1 MRGGGLMRSAATIA
15 IVGARLRRDSLAVA
29 VAVGACALLGYL
41 QRYDGANL
49 QLAGAILFGS
59 SSGIVAALLQRSGR
73 AGHLELCEQ
82 SAPLFG
88 RELARARALVPCS
101 IATGA
106 CAAYW
111 LVAGW
116 YAPVDPAHALLT
128 FAAANLAG
136 IVALRATT
144 ETGAARWL
152 WLGGA
157 CAIAPLG
164 FILQQTPIAAAI
176 GVCTIAGFA
185 ALRQYGEALARCD
198 PLDGL
203 SRRGRSEFF

>member
-1 MRGGGLMRSAATIA
+1 MHRGGLTRSAATIA
-15 IVGARLRRDSLAVA
+15 IAGARLRRDSLAVA
-29 VAVGACALLGYL
+29 VAIGACALLGYL
-41 QRYDGANL
+41 QRYDEANL
-49 QLAGAILFGS
+49 RLAGAILFGS
-59 SSGIVAALLQRSGR
+59 SAAIVAALLQRSGR

-111 LVAGW
+111 LVCGW
-116 YAPVDPAHALLT
+116 YAPVDPARALLT

-136 IVALRATT
+136 VVALRATT

-152 WLGGA
+152 WLGSA
-157 CAIAPLG
+157 CAIPPLT
-164 FILQQTPIAAAI
+164 FALQQTPIAAAI
-176 GVCTIAGFA
+176 GVCTVAGFT
-185 ALRQYGEALARCD
+185 ALRQYGEALARYD